1 MRLASI
7 HFYPVKSTSGH
18 EVRRAVVEPWGLA
31 GDRRFVVVGGDGKV
45 LTARTHAR
53 LLACTARF
61 DGPDGDAR
69 AGGPLTGDA
78 TTGGALAETGA
89 VTGAGAVTGT
99 GAVTASASGA
109 LTLTGPHAAPL
120 RVIPGGEP
128 GRTGRRITVAYPKEV
143 LDLADCGDAAAA
155 WLSELLGEPV
165 RLAWQDD
172 PRGRPVDPLY
182 SRPEDRVSLADAYPL
197 LLTTTASL
205 DRLNA
210 WVAETAAERG
220 EEPRPPLSMR
230 RFRPNV
236 VIDGVAEPFD
246 EDTWK
251 RVRIGEVDF
260 RVSKGCD
267 RCVLPTIDPVTLA
280 KGKEPTRTLARHR
293 RWDGKVWF
301 GVNLIPDGPGV
312 LTQGDPVTVL

>member
-7 HFYPVKSTSGH
+7 HFYPVKSTGGH
-18 EVRRAVVEPWGLA
+18 EVRRAEVEPWGLA

-53 LLACTARF
+53 LLACVATPDDDA
-61 DGPDGDAR
+61 PDGD
-69 AGGPLTGDA
+69 
-78 TTGGALAETGA
+78 
-89 VTGAGAVTGT
+89 
-99 GAVTASASGA
+99 A

-120 RVIPGGEP
+120 RVVPRGGREVA
-128 GRTGRRITVAYPKEV
+128 GRRIPVTYPKEV
-143 LDLADCGDAAAA
+143 LDLADCGDEAAA
-155 WLSELLGEPV
+155 WLSALLGEPA

-172 PRGRPVDPLY
+172 PSGRPVDPLY
-182 SRPEDRVSLADAYPL
+182 GRPEDRVSLADAYPL

>member
-18 EVRRAVVEPWGLA
+18 EVRRAEVEPWGLA
-31 GDRRFVVVGGDGKV
+31 GDRRFVVVGGDGKL

-53 LLACTARF
+53 LLACVAEL
-61 DGPDGDAR
+61 DGDPA
-69 AGGPLTGDA
+69 AG
-78 TTGGALAETGA
+78 
-89 VTGAGAVTGT
+89 
-99 GAVTASASGA
+99 GA
-109 LTLTGPHAAPL
+109 LTLTGPHEAPL
-120 RVIPGGEP
+120 RVVPREP
-128 GRTGRRITVAYPKEV
+128 RRITVAYPREV
-143 LDLADCGDAAAA
+143 LDLADCGDEAAA
-155 WLSELLGEPV
+155 WLSGLLGEPA

-172 PRGRPVDPLY
+172 PRGRAVDPLY

-251 RVRIGEVDF
+251 RVRIGEVGF

-293 RWDGKVWF
+293 KWDGKVWF

>member
-18 EVRRAVVEPWGLA
+18 EVRRAEVEPWGLA
-31 GDRRFVVVGGDGKV
+31 GDRRFVVVDGTGEV

-53 LLACTARF
+53 LLACAAEL
-61 DGPDGDAR
+61 DG
-69 AGGPLTGDA
+69 
-78 TTGGALAETGA
+78 
-89 VTGAGAVTGT
+89 
-99 GAVTASASGA
+99 GA

-120 RVIPGGEP
+120 RVTPREGAR
-128 GRTGRRITVAYPKEV
+128 GRIAVAYSKEP
-143 LDLADCGDAAAA
+143 LDLADCGDEAAA
-155 WLSELLGEPV
+155 WLSALLGEPA

-172 PRGRPVDPLY
+172 PHGRPVDPMY
-182 SRPEDRVSLADAYPL
+182 GRPEDRVSLADAYPL

-236 VIDGVAEPFD
+236 VIDGVAKPFD